1 MKLNKPSRR
10 EEIIRILDKELLSC
24 KELALKLGVGTNYT
38 RNMVDNLKKSLLV
51 TKSYIDGN
59 VFYTLSNRARVKAP
73 LFMGDSNGDRIAIS
87 LANLLPS
94 YGKRTKTSVA
104 AESLPGVAAR
114 LLMIGN
120 KYETI
125 RNTTP
130 DDSESYSKQMNALK
144 HELRLLKM
152 ETSGYHKQMSAVT
165 QVLKDIHNNQDFWN
179 PATLSNYF
187 VKYVDENN
195 AIKTVIEPDEV
206 ELMMDAYADYIR
218 KNT

>member
-1 MKLNKPSRR
+1 
-10 EEIIRILDKELLSC
+10 
-24 KELALKLGVGTNYT
+24 
-38 RNMVDNLKKSLLV
+38 
-51 TKSYIDGN
+51 
-59 VFYTLSNRARVKAP
+59 
-73 LFMGDSNGDRIAIS
+73 
-87 LANLLPS
+87 
-94 YGKRTKTSVA
+94 
-104 AESLPGVAAR
+104 
-114 LLMIGN
+114 
-120 KYETI
+120 
-125 RNTTP
+125 
-130 DDSESYSKQMNALK
+130 
-144 HELRLLKM
+144 M